1 MINDVKQF
9 KTNNSKEQNKFPLM
23 VRLDEK
29 TKDFLTEF
37 ANDFP
42 MSRGTAARYIL
53 RESLRK
59 IHNERSKK
67 NLVGII

>member
-1 MINDVKQF
+1 MKQNTKKNINY
-9 KTNNSKEQNKFPLM
+9 NFPIT
-23 VRLDEK
+23 VRLDSE
-29 TKDFLTEF
+29 TVNFLNEF
-37 ANDFP
+37 SSSFP